1 MVMIIKIFLAT
12 LLLALPA
19 LAQIAPPPLDD
30 YQAVGISRDGSQGML
45 VNLKDVSVE
54 GHVVGFVTI
63 LAGIKGRDTNGTYVF
78 NPKQFVVNQTRYNCD
93 TGEYWVLARHGF
105 WNGVEVSEKYDTPT
119 KLKLDKDSAL
129 KWAGERA
136 CTAKFGVQV

>member
-1 MVMIIKIFLAT
+1 MKTLLLIAT

-63 LAGIKGRDTNGTYVF
+63 LAGIKGRDPNGTYVF
-78 NPKQFVVNQTRYNCD
+78 NPRSSSSTKPAITATPGNIGCSPDMDSGTAWKYQRNTTRQQN
-93 TGEYWVLARHGF
+93 
-105 WNGVEVSEKYDTPT
+105 
-119 KLKLDKDSAL
+119 
-129 KWAGERA
+129 
-136 CTAKFGVQV
+136 